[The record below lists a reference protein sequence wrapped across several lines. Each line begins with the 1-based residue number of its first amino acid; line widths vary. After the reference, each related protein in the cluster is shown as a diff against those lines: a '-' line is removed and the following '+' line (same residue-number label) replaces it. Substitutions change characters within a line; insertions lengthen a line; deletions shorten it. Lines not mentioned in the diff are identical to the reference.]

1 MNILKQR
8 SFYLV
13 FLVTLIISII
23 SKFIA
28 QIGFLKILGHLVVA
42 LILGMVFQI
51 VFKQYL
57 PNMKSELGFISNKFL
72 RLGIILLGSKLAID
86 KLISEGK
93 KTLFLAFFIVAF
105 MIVLT
110 YFICRFFKV
119 ERDLAILSSCG
130 CGICGAAAVMGVSSQ
145 INSKADDSVLAVA
158 VVAILGTL
166 FTFIEVTIKP
176 YIGLTDYQYGIF
188 AGSSLHEIAHAV
200 AAGGSGGSLALD
212 TAILAKLSRVLML
225 VVVIIFLSFM
235 PNKAKGQTKKAPL
248 PYFIIG
254 FILMSMLGSYTP
266 FFKNISASISDV
278 AYICLGMA
286 MFALGTSVNFE
297 VLKKRGGAVLTACL
311 ISSTILMIVCY
322 FVARY
327 LF

>member
-13 FLVTLIISII
+13 FLVTLIISVI

-51 VFKQYL
+51 IFKQYL

-93 KTLFLAFFIVAF
+93 KTLFLALFIVAF

>member
-8 SFYLV
+8 SFYFI
-13 FLVTLIISII
+13 FLITLIISII
-23 SKFIA
+23 SKFISN
-28 QIGFLKILGHLVVA
+28 IGFLKILGHLVVA
-42 LILGMVFQI
+42 LIFGMMFQMI
-51 VFKQYL
+51 FKQYL

-72 RLGIILLGSKLAID
+72 RLGIILLGSKLSID
-86 KLISEGK
+86 KLVSEGK
-93 KTLFLAFFIVAF
+93 KTLFLAFFIVTF

-119 ERDLAILSSCG
+119 ERDLALLSSCG

-145 INSKADDSVLAVA
+145 MNSKADDSVLAVA

-166 FTFIEVTIKP
+166 FTFIDVTIKP
-176 YIGLTDYQYGIF
+176 YIELTDYQYGIF
-188 AGSSLHEIAHAV
+188 VGSSLHEIAHAV
-200 AAGGSGGSLALD
+200 AAGGAGGSLALD

-225 VVVIIFLSFM
+225 VVVIIFLSFI
-235 PNKAKGQTKKAPL
+235 PNKSKDKTKKSPL

-254 FILMSMLGSYTP
+254 FIFMSMLGSYTL
-266 FFKNISASISDV
+266 FFKNILTNISDI
-278 AYICLGMA
+278 AYVCLGMA

-297 VLKKRGGAVLTACL
+297 VLKKRGLSLLIACL
-311 ISSTILMIVCY
+311 ISSIILMIVCY
-322 FVARY
+322 FVAKY

>member
-13 FLVTLIISII
+13 FLVTLIISVI

-51 VFKQYL
+51 IFKQYL

-93 KTLFLAFFIVAF
+93 KTLFLALFIVAF

-200 AAGGSGGSLALD
+200 AAGGAGGSLALD

>member
-42 LILGMVFQI
+42 LIIGMVFQI

-105 MIVLT
+105 MITLT
-110 YFICRFFKV
+110 YLICRFFKV

-200 AAGGSGGSLALD
+200 AAGGAGGSLALD

-225 VVVIIFLSFM
+225 VLVIIFLSFM

-266 FFKNISASISDV
+266 FFKNISASISDL
-278 AYICLGMA
+278 AYIFLGMA
-286 MFALGTSVNFE
+286 MFSLGTSVNFE

-322 FVARY
+322 FVAKY